1 MNKISAVYRIVCVP
15 TGTVYIGGST
25 NIANRWS
32 KHLCDLRK
40 GRHTNPNLQAAWLT
54 HGASAFS
61 FEIIEIVN
69 GLDALRDAEQFALDA
84 CDNKFNVNQNSRS
97 CIGRKHSD
105 AFKAA
110 VSERMRG
117 ERNPWYGKRPTG
129 ADAPRSAQTRAKLSE
144 GKKGDKNPMYGVRGP
159 LSKLSDDN
167 VRTIRARL
175 AEGVSSEALAL
186 VFNVSKGAIQHIK
199 KGRSYKDVI

>member
-97 CIGRKHSD
+97 CIGRK
-105 AFKAA
+105 
-110 VSERMRG
+110 
-117 ERNPWYGKRPTG
+117 
-129 ADAPRSAQTRAKLSE
+129 
-144 GKKGDKNPMYGVRGP
+144 
-159 LSKLSDDN
+159 LSDDN